1 MISTIS
7 LKSYLVNACLDQR
20 RRRMHASYDRLDGT
34 MLFIVMITIDDGEDD
49 DNNDDSQKYLH
60 IYVHTYTHTV
70 NHHLINQYIQKIN
83 TVLLHITTQ

>member
-34 MLFIVMITIDDGEDD
+34 MLFIVMIMIDDGEDD
-49 DNNDDSQKYLH
+49 DNNDSQKEY
-60 IYVHTYTHTV
+60 IYIYIHTYIHTV
-70 NHHLINQYIQKIN
+70 NHHLINQCIQKID

>member
-34 MLFIVMITIDDGEDD
+34 MLFIVMIMIDDGED
-49 DNNDDSQKYLH
+49 DDSQKYLH
-60 IYVHTYTHTV
+60 IYVHTYIHTV
-70 NHHLINQYIQKIN
+70 NHHLINQYIQKID

>member
-34 MLFIVMITIDDGEDD
+34 MLKMIDDGEND

-60 IYVHTYTHTV
+60 IYVHTYIHNV
-70 NHHLINQYIQKIN
+70 NHHLINQCIQKID